1 MARLRSRRWSPPGWI
16 AYSAK
21 TGRAQLRRVLDQLDA
36 GDVVTAVRL
45 DRLAQ
50 SGCRISSRG
59 EAIDDS

>member
-1 MARLRSRRWSPPGWI
+1 MARLRSRRWSPPEWI

-50 SGCRISSRG
+50 LGCRISSSG